1 MHRPFAFTLTVTVA
15 GLLLWLPGLPTR
27 AQAAASPVPAAVAP
41 SVAPSRAP
49 SAPGPSAVPSA
60 DESALLQTFGQREGL
75 QNLAADFVQRARA
88 DARTSAFFS
97 PVKPQ
102 HLAQQ
107 LADQFCA
114 VLNGPCTYD
123 GETMKNAHAGLDI
136 ARKDF
141 LATVEL
147 LQAAM
152 DSQGVPFA
160 AQNKLLARLAP
171 MHRDIISR

>member
-1 MHRPFAFTLTVTVA
+1 MHRPFAFTLAVTVT
-15 GLLLWLPGLPTR
+15 GLLLALPGLPTR
-27 AQAAASPVPAAVAP
+27 AQVAARPAPAAVAP
-41 SVAPSRAP
+41 GLAPGPAP
-49 SAPGPSAVPSA
+49 SAPGPSA

-75 QNLAADFVQRARA
+75 QSLAADFVQRVRA

-97 PVKPQ
+97 KVKPQ

-107 LADQFCA
+107 LADHFCA
-114 VLNGPCTYD
+114 VLNGPCSYD

-152 DSQGVPFA
+152 DAQGVPFA
-160 AQNKLLARLAP
+160 AQNRLLARLAP